1 VLVLVL
7 VLSAA
12 VLVLSAAVLVLSA
25 AVLVLSAAVLV
36 IDRSI
41 IRRVRLSD
49 TIKFLRRPKPLVAN
63 AS

>member
-1 VLVLVL
+1 VL
-7 VLSAA
+7 AF

>member
-1 VLVLVL
+1 VLVLN
-7 VLSAA
+7 AA
-12 VLVLSAAVLVLSA
+12 VLVLSAAVLVS
-25 AVLVLSAAVLV
+25 V

-63 AS
+63 ALLLTNAIN

>member
-1 VLVLVL
+1 VLVLNAAVLVLNAAVLVLNAAVLVL

-12 VLVLSAAVLVLSA
+12 VLVI
-25 AVLVLSAAVLV
+25 V